1 MKGIVFDTGPVIS
14 MTLNNLL
21 WLLDPL
27 KKKFGGEFFICPGVY
42 GELIKKPLTTKKFK
56 FEALQILPYIVTDV
70 LKLYKSQELEALTKE
85 LMHLANNSF
94 IARGSPIKAVHLGE
108 VQAIATALLTG
119 SDTLVIDERTT
130 RTLIENPHSLSEHL
144 QRKLHTHIDIDRE
157 MLDKLSEKI
166 GHIRVIRSFELV
178 TIAYEMGCLDRYMLD
193 AVEKVP
199 EVSNVKR
206 AVLEG
211 VLWAIKL
218 SGCSVSRDEIYEIID
233 VEKSGK

>member
-14 MTLNNLL
+14 LTLNNLL

-27 KKKFGGEFFICPGVY
+27 KKKFGGDFFICPGVY

-70 LKLYKSQELEALTKE
+70 LKLYKNEELSKITKE

-94 IARGSPIKAVHLGE
+94 LARGSPIKVVHLGE
-108 VQAIATALLTG
+108 IEAIATAILTG
-119 SDTLVIDERTT
+119 AETLVIDERTT
-130 RTLIENPHSLSEHL
+130 RTLIENPHAVSEHL
-144 QRKLHTHIDIDRE
+144 QRKLHTHIDIDRD
-157 MLDKLSEKI
+157 MLDKLKSRIE
-166 GHIRVIRSFELV
+166 HIKVIRSFELV
-178 TIAYEMGCLDRYMLD
+178 SIAYESGFLDRYMLES
-193 AVEKVP
+193 VESVP

-218 SGCSVSRDEIYEIID
+218 SGCSVSRDEIYEVID
-233 VEKSGK
+233 IEKQNK